1 MVRYLALSALTAVA
15 VAEWRA
21 NAKRGIPVVLVV
33 AVAVIA
39 DYLPAPFPLISL
51 NHPAVYD
58 ELRDRAEAGAV
69 CELPLG
75 LRDGFGQLGAFD
87 DGVLFYQTIHQRPM
101 VGGFVARL
109 SRTVTDAYEN
119 DPLLA
124 GLVSLSARAVDNA
137 VALPDRQLASTK
149 LRENRIRFIVLN
161 RHRASSNLIAYVEG
175 VLPLTLV
182 AEHDGRSLYIVSE

>member
-1 MVRYLALSALTAVA
+1 
-15 VAEWRA
+15 
-21 NAKRGIPVVLVV
+21 
-33 AVAVIA
+33 VIA

-75 LRDGFGQLGAFD
+75 LRDGFGQQGAFD

>member
-75 LRDGFGQLGAFD
+75 LRDGFGQQGAFD